1 MRAIHPIPLVTV
13 ALTLLSACAAAA
25 APVASSSAT
34 GPDRDCSFR
43 SATTC
48 WTLAPRI
55 PARGPEARDSAPDRI
70 MSPPRPVLAGV
81 ADTAVGLAE
90 RR

>member
-25 APVASSSAT
+25 APASSSSTA

-48 WTLAPRI
+48 WTLAPRV
-55 PARGPEARDSAPDRI
+55 PSRRAETRDSSSDRI
-70 MSPPRPVLAGV
+70 MSPARPLLAGV

-90 RR
+90 LR

>member
-1 MRAIHPIPLVTV
+1 MRAIRPIPLVTV

-25 APVASSSAT
+25 APVSSSTAT

-48 WTLAPRI
+48 WTLAPRV
-55 PARGPEARDSAPDRI
+55 PARRPEARDSAPDRI

-81 ADTAVGLAE
+81 ADTAVGLADL
-90 RR
+90 R